1 MNTQKTIELM
11 VELKLTGMAATYQN
25 MLEEPEHKQ
34 PSLHMAIAQ
43 LLESEKL
50 AREHKRSKTF
60 LKLSKVRYQVKVE
73 EIICSAERNL
83 SEEMLALL
91 CEGTYIRKG
100 QNVLITGAT
109 GTGKSFLA
117 SALVDQACLQGYK
130 AICHPMLK
138 FVETIQTSKQAG
150 SYMKL
155 IDQIKKCQ
163 LLVLDDWGL
172 QPMEHSVK
180 VALLQIL
187 EDRYGR
193 GAVIITSQL
202 PVKSWHDYLNEP
214 TIADAIMDRLTAK
227 SHKIELKGP
236 SLRTRTN

>member
-1 MNTQKTIELM
+1 MNTQKTIDLM
-11 VELKLTGMAATYQN
+11 VALKLPGMAAAYQT
-25 MLEEPEHKQ
+25 MCEEPEHKL
-34 PSLHMAIAQ
+34 PTIHAAIAQ
-43 LLESEKL
+43 LLDAENL

-60 LKLSKVRYQVKVE
+60 LKLSKVRYQVKME

-83 SEEMLALL
+83 SEETLAMLG
-91 CEGTYIRKG
+91 EGSYIRKG

-117 SALVDQACLQGYK
+117 SALVDHACLQGHK

-155 IDQIKKCQ
+155 IDHIKKHQ

-172 QPMEHSVK
+172 EPMEHSAK

-187 EDRYGR
+187 EDRWGR

-202 PVKSWHDYLNEP
+202 PVKSWYEYINEP

-236 SLRTRTN
+236 SLRNISN

>member
-1 MNTQKTIELM
+1 MNTQKTIDLM
-11 VELKLTGMAATYQN
+11 VALKLTGMAATYTA
-25 MLEEPEHKQ
+25 MCEEPEHKQ

-43 LLESEKL
+43 LLDAENL
-50 AREHKRSKTF
+50 AREQKRSKTF
-60 LKLSKVRYQVKVE
+60 LKLSKVRYQVKME

-83 SEEMLALL
+83 SEETLAML
-91 CEGTYIRKG
+91 CEGSYIRKG

-130 AICHPMLK
+130 ATCHPMLK

-172 QPMEHSVK
+172 QPMEHAVK